1 MLVFLIECEFVRK
14 DIFAV
19 RAAVTA
25 NFKPNKDKFTFGLN
39 VFDYISFGTVYMRFN
54 KVPTLGIR
62 ATCRSFGS
70 LCIVQ
75 YAETVS
81 IFIPFGADD
90 FRYPNIV
97 TNSKNPLSIRGI
109 IPQLNPH
116 AK

>member
-54 KVPTLGIR
+54 KVPTLGIG

-70 LCIVQ
+70 LRIVQ
-75 YAETVS
+75 YAKTVS
-81 IFIPFGADD
+81 IFIPFGAGD

-97 TNSKNPLSIRGI
+97 TNNKTPFL
-109 IPQLNPH
+109 
-116 AK
+116 